1 MLNSN
6 VIKTIIIMVCGAF
19 FAIWMGIS
27 VATNQID
34 TLLKLSAASLL
45 IICLI
50 LGQKI
55 WLLMILFSAMN
66 VVLVRGFGSTEIGQM
81 FFLGF
86 TTLIFLMRRLNLKPS
101 FGELECWMLLIF
113 ACIVQTYMRNPVG
126 LNILG
131 GGSVGGKPYIFIALS
146 ITSAF
151 VLSQLKVDPKHLR
164 WAMWLSFFG
173 AIIGI
178 PLNIL
183 RRGSITDSLGEQG
196 FDNAKYD
203 GASRLPLFATL
214 GNTLSR
220 ILVCYISPL
229 RAVLHPVWGIA
240 LLVSLASA
248 TMSGYRNA
256 LAGVLLTYLLGL
268 LYRGGFVSVVIS
280 LVSGAFFL
288 STIALI
294 NVNFPLPANIQR
306 ALSPFPG
313 TWEERYVS
321 DAENSSDWR
330 VEMWIEALTSDR
342 WIHNKILGDGVGFSR
357 HDLIANE
364 RMKDQKIGRLASGL
378 LAQQEAM
385 LINGSYHSGP
395 VHTIRTV
402 GYVGL
407 LILLLAMIRLAVHAH
422 RQIIR
427 CKGTEWY
434 PLALFFGIPI
444 IAHPFFF
451 VFIFG
456 EYQTGVA
463 AWVLGMAMVRLLE
476 KNLPIPSY
484 QRYPILT
491 TAGYKVRSLSA

>member
-1 MLNSN
+1 MNNSN
-6 VIKTIIIMVCGAF
+6 LIRNIILMACGVF
-19 FAIWMGIS
+19 LAIWMGMSI
-27 VATNQID
+27 VTEQTG
-34 TLLKLSAASLL
+34 TLLKLSAASLF
-45 IICLI
+45 IICLL

-66 VVLVRGFGSTEIGQM
+66 VVLIRGFGSTEIGQM
-81 FFLGF
+81 LFLGF
-86 TTLIFLMRRLNLKPS
+86 TAMIFLMRRLNLKPS
-101 FGELECWMLLIF
+101 FGELECWMLLII
-113 ACIVQTYMRNPVG
+113 ASIMQTYMRNPVG

-131 GGSVGGKPYIFIALS
+131 GSSVGAKPYIFIALS

-178 PLNIL
+178 PLNVL
-183 RRGSITDSLGEQG
+183 RRGSITDAIGAQG
-196 FDNAKYD
+196 FDNSTGN
-203 GASRLPLFATL
+203 GASRIPLFSTL
-214 GNTLSR
+214 GSTISR

-229 RAVLHPVWGIA
+229 RAVLHPLWGIA

-248 TMSGYRNA
+248 AMSGYRNA
-256 LAGVLLTYLLGL
+256 LASVLITYTAGL
-268 LYRGGFVSVVIS
+268 IYRGGFVAVVIS
-280 LVSGAFFL
+280 AVSGALFL

-294 NVNFPLPANIQR
+294 NLNFPLPGNIQR

-313 TWEERYVS
+313 TWEERYVA

-330 VEMWIEALTSDR
+330 VEMWIEALTTDR
-342 WIHNKILGDGVGFSR
+342 WIKNKMLGDGMGFSR
-357 HDLIANE
+357 LDLEANE

-378 LAQQEAM
+378 TAQQESM
-385 LINGSYHSGP
+385 LIDGSYHSGP

-407 LILLLAMIRLAVHAH
+407 LILLVAMIRLAVHAH

-427 CKGTEWY
+427 CKGTEWF

-444 IAHPFFF
+444 LVHPFFF

-456 EYQTGVA
+456 EFPTGVA
-463 AWVLGMAMVRLLE
+463 TWALGMAMVRLLE
-476 KNLPIPSY
+476 KNLPIPPY
-484 QRYPILT
+484 QRYPRIVK
-491 TAGYKVRSLSA
+491 AGMDQLKISM

>member
-1 MLNSN
+1 
-6 VIKTIIIMVCGAF
+6 
-19 FAIWMGIS
+19 
-27 VATNQID
+27 
-34 TLLKLSAASLL
+34 
-45 IICLI
+45 
-50 LGQKI
+50 
-55 WLLMILFSAMN
+55 
-66 VVLVRGFGSTEIGQM
+66 
-81 FFLGF
+81 
-86 TTLIFLMRRLNLKPS
+86 
-101 FGELECWMLLIF
+101 
-113 ACIVQTYMRNPVG
+113 
-126 LNILG
+126 
-131 GGSVGGKPYIFIALS
+131 
-146 ITSAF
+146 
-151 VLSQLKVDPKHLR
+151 
-164 WAMWLSFFG
+164 MWLSFFG

-183 RRGSITDSLGEQG
+183 RRGSITDSLGAQG
-196 FDNAKYD
+196 FDNSKSD

-214 GNTLSR
+214 GNTISR

-229 RAVLHPVWGIA
+229 RAALHPLWGIA
-240 LLVSLASA
+240 LLISLASA
-248 TMSGYRNA
+248 AMSGYRNA
-256 LAGVLLTYLLGL
+256 LAGVILTYTLGL
-268 LYRGGFVSVVIS
+268 IYRGGFISIVIS
-280 LVSGAFFL
+280 VVSGALFL

-294 NVNFPLPANIQR
+294 NLNFPLPANIQR

-313 TWEERYVS
+313 TWDTRYVT

-364 RMKDQKIGRLASGL
+364 RMRDQKIGRLASGL